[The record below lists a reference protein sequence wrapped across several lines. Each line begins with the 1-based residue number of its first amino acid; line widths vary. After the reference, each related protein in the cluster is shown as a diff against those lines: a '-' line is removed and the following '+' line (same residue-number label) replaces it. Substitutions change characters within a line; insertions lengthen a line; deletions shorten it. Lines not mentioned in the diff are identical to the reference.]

1 MLNDTGFAQAGVV
14 SVVTSDNKGLDAKH
28 WADRATGKIVSV
40 GGNCHP
46 AIRDQAEAFKESV
59 NKVVMFYMEQAIQSD
74 RATLIALLE
83 KNQQKDIAEIIRRL

>member
-46 AIRDQAEAFKESV
+46 AIRDQAEAFK
-59 NKVVMFYMEQAIQSD
+59 
-74 RATLIALLE
+74 
-83 KNQQKDIAEIIRRL
+83 